1 MVGGMNSLDWR
12 AAVLAV
18 LQAVTLACSV
28 KVAGDGSDSDAVT
41 SEQGCNSGWEYDLRA
56 SSVMTAEAVDL
67 VAVAGTSAKFSVALT
82 ADGRLLAPLDSAVF
96 EPVEQPASGT
106 LRALTMGAAE
116 CPEAQPCADPVA
128 VAVGDGGAALRSGD
142 GGKTWTAI
150 EVGTAADLRAA
161 LMATVRLPGEVRQF
175 VGVIVGDGVLLRSDD
190 AGATWVP
197 VALAPELSGSFRAV
211 EAGWTRIVAV
221 GDGGLAIAS
230 TDAGATWTKLD
241 SGTTADLRRL
251 VLAQDRVFAVTGAG
265 EVVVE
270 GEDLAFE
277 TVVPSVPVVD
287 VGLVDTIG
295 RVALFADDRVGPW
308 PEDSP
313 LAQSIALPSTPRAL
327 SRGGH
332 ALLVGDDGLIAEVFV
347 ETQEGCFE
355 DGVGRPFVVDGAG
368 RAAALTGREDWCE
381 RVAAATT
388 GLDEGERERLAA
400 AWGRDAALEHA
411 SVAAFARWIVELLA
425 CGAPSALVSEAQA
438 AIADEIEHARL
449 CFGLA
454 SAYAG
459 RPVGPDALPV
469 TPAMAVS
476 SDMSQLAVSTLIE
489 GCVGETIAAVEAG
502 YAAAVCADPAVAR
515 VLRTIAADE
524 QRHAALAWRALAWA
538 LERGGAPVRTAVT
551 AAVAELRAPR
561 IDADAVADPARG
573 RLGAA
578 ERRELAA
585 TTLRA
590 VIAPSARRLLTR
602 REAVGASAEP
612 PAQV

>member
-1 MVGGMNSLDWR
+1 MNSLMLR

-28 KVAGDGSDSDAVT
+28 KVAGDGSDGDGVT
-41 SEQGCNSGWEYDLRA
+41 SEQGCNSGWEYNLRA
-56 SSVMTAEAVDL
+56 SSVMTAEAADL
-67 VAVAGTSAKFSVALT
+67 VAVAATSAKFSVALT
-82 ADGRLLAPLDSAVF
+82 ADGRLLAPLTSAVF

-106 LRALTMGAAE
+106 LRAVAMGAAE
-116 CPEAQPCADPVA
+116 CPELQPCADPVA
-128 VAVGDGGAALRSGD
+128 VAVGDGGAALRSVD

-150 EVGTAADLRAA
+150 EVETEVDLRAA
-161 LMATVRLPGEVRQF
+161 TLATVRLPGEVRQF

-197 VALAPELSGSFRAV
+197 VALAPELTGSFRAV

-251 VLAQDRVFAVTGAG
+251 VLERDRVFAATEAG

-295 RVALFADDRVGPW
+295 RIALFADDRVGPW

-332 ALLVGDDGLIAEVFV
+332 ELLVGDDGLIAEVFV
-347 ETQEGCFE
+347 EAQGGCFE
-355 DGVGRPFVVDGAG
+355 DGVGRPFIVDGAAQ
-368 RAAALTGREDWCE
+368 AAALTGREDWCAT
-381 RVAAATT
+381 VAVTLT
-388 GLDEGERERLAA
+388 GLDARTRERLAA

-425 CGAPSALVSEAQA
+425 CGAPPALVSAAQA

-469 TPAMAVS
+469 SQSMAVS

-538 LERGGAPVRTAVT
+538 LERGGAPVRTAVA
-551 AAVAELRAPR
+551 AAVATLGVPR
-561 IDADAVADPARG
+561 QGAEAIAEPARG

-590 VIAPSARRLLTR
+590 VIAPSARRLLGR
-602 REAVGASAEP
+602 REARRASAEP
-612 PAQV
+612 RAQV